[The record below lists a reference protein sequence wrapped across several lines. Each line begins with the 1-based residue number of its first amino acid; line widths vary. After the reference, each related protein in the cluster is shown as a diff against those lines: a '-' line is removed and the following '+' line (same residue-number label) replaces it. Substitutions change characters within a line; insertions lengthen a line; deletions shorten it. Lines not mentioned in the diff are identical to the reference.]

1 MADPDLS
8 SPLIHHQSSIDQPEV
23 VISIGVDDDDSS
35 SSTDSGLNLP
45 SAVGVV
51 PRGFQFD
58 HCNNPY
64 GFLSETEPPVLGPTT
79 VDPFRNNTPGVF
91 GLYEAIKIV
100 ICLPIALV
108 RLVLFGASLAVG
120 YLATKLALAGWK
132 DKENPMP
139 LWRCRIMWITRIC
152 TRCILFSF
160 GYQWIRRKGKPARRE
175 IAPIVVS
182 NHVSY
187 IEPIFYFYEL
197 SPTIVAS
204 ESHDSL
210 PFVGT
215 IIRAMQV
222 IYVNRFSQTSRKNAV
237 HEIKGCQ
244 YREKLPAID
253 FLVCSYF
260 RREPQLMGKFL
271 FPSNLALSSLVILF
285 NL

>member
-8 SPLIHHQSSIDQPEV
+8 SPLIQHQLSDQPEV
-23 VISIGVDDDDSS
+23 VISIGGDDDNDSS
-35 SSTDSGLNLP
+35 SGLDLP
-45 SAVGVV
+45 SVV
-51 PRGFQFD
+51 DPRVSRGFEFD
-58 HCNNPY
+58 HRTSPY
-64 GFLSETEPPVLGPTT
+64 GFLSESEPPVLGPTT

-222 IYVNRFSQTSRKNAV
+222 IYVNRFSQASRKNAV
-237 HEIKGCQ
+237 HEIKGCK

-253 FLVCSYF
+253 FLVSCYS
-260 RREPQLMGKFL
+260 RKEPQLMAKFL
-271 FPSNLALSSLVILF
+271 FPSNLALSSLVIQF

>member
-1 MADPDLS
+1 ALSLSLSFLHLSVFFLQTPRMADPDLS
-8 SPLIHHQSSIDQPEV
+8 SPLIHHQSSDQPEV
-23 VISIGVDDDDSS
+23 VISIADDDD
-35 SSTDSGLNLP
+35 DESGLNLLP
-45 SAVGVV
+45 AVVDPRV
-51 PRGFQFD
+51 SRGFEFD
-58 HCNNPY
+58 HLNPY
-64 GFLSETEPPVLGPTT
+64 GFLSESEPPVLGPTT
-79 VDPFRNNTPGVF
+79 VDPFRNNTPGVSGF
-91 GLYEAIKIV
+91 
-100 ICLPIALV
+100 
-108 RLVLFGASLAVG
+108 LAVG

-160 GYQWIRRKGKPARRE
+160 GYQWIRRKGKPAWRE

-237 HEIKGCQ
+237 HEIKGCK

-253 FLVCSYF
+253 FLVCCYSPK
-260 RREPQLMGKFL
+260 EPRLMGKFL
-271 FPSNLALSSLVILF
+271 FPSNSVLSSLVTLF